1 MDRGHPKLASLADA
15 LHPSVLRLIK
25 YTVDAAERHG
35 KWVGVCGGIAGD
47 VLAVPLLIGLGV
59 KELSASVPSLPDVK
73 ACVRSL
79 NSTKCKEL
87 AEQSLQFSTAN
98 EVREYLET
106 TKQYLN

>member
-1 MDRGHPKLASLADA
+1 M
-15 LHPSVLRLIK
+15 
-25 YTVDAAERHG
+25 TVDAAEKHG

-47 VLAVPLLIGLGV
+47 VLAVPLLVGLGV

-73 ACVRSL
+73 ACIRALSL
-79 NSTKCKEL
+79 AKCKEL
-87 AEQSLQFSTAN
+87 AEQSLQFATAN